1 MEDKNRRERR
11 GRGGFDC
18 SGRVA
23 AGDKPALAAIS
34 AAVYGRGMSTVA
46 EIEEAAANLPAYEL
60 QELIEDL
67 LDLAEARGILA
78 EIEAGQEETVSLDDL
93 EKRLGQ

>member
-1 MEDKNRRERR
+1 
-11 GRGGFDC
+11 
-18 SGRVA
+18 
-23 AGDKPALAAIS
+23 
-34 AAVYGRGMSTVA
+34 MSTVA
-46 EIEEAAANLPAYEL
+46 EIEEAAANLPVHEL

-78 EIEAGQEETVSLDDL
+78 EIEAGQEETVSLDEL